1 MNQNEVYMNQ
11 NNEKWTINST
21 LGDVLESIIG
31 YELLA
36 FIAYYSGKT
45 VEDFNKFYLRSI
57 KLKSY
62 AVIQRITQIMFDRR
76 IATWIVEK
84 LNQYEKRQDIYPDKI
99 SFNHKWWKSSIIY
112 QIFVPSFQDA
122 NDDGIGDIKGIIERL
137 EHIMSLNVDTI
148 LLSPIFDSPMV
159 DAGYDIKDFYEIN
172 PLFGSKKDLRE
183 LIMLCHQN
191 NLKVILTLPISQT
204 SDQHAWF
211 DIFNEKIDNSN
222 INDFD
227 NKFRKDKISNIAKN
241 KNFYIV
247 NDGPNNWQSFYGDS
261 AWLYQR
267 INKNYYLHLKS
278 SKQLDLNWDMDFVR
292 EEMIK
297 VMIYWKNFG
306 VDGLFLESASI
317 IAKNEAYPEGSKS
330 LAVLTGVSGIENYI
344 YQPKLLDW
352 LNEIYTALKKD
363 SPDFLIIADC
373 LRMHDN
379 YTRLISGDATKRSD
393 LGLSYNQFEEP
404 GQRRFQSN
412 YLPLDYLSNVWLK
425 MQLTADNSYWPVL
438 FCEDPKH
445 PRIVSRMQNHIL
457 YRNQIAKLIA
467 TLQLTAKGTVMLYQG
482 QELGQI
488 NAPFHSIEQIRDIE
502 SQLRYEKLNEQL
514 YFAEDSGSLDRIIRG
529 SRDHARVPIVWDN
542 EYLNGDFSQNSTT
555 WIDCFADPK
564 MSVAEQGN
572 DSHSILNYYRSLTSL
587 RSHYATLVYGNLEII
602 SKFNASILRYFRYD
616 DHHAFYIEANLT
628 DEVLNVIGF
637 NPSQLLR
644 QAEENNIKTPGS
656 LDRTILI
663 SNYPDRNQQ
672 DFIKNSELRPYETF
686 IVKLF

>member
-1 MNQNEVYMNQ
+1 MKQ
-11 NNEKWTINST
+11 NNEKWTLNST
-21 LGDVLESIIG
+21 LGDVLDSIIG

-36 FIAYYSGKT
+36 FIAYYSGKS

-62 AVIQRITQIMFDRR
+62 TIIQRFTRIMFDRR
-76 IATWIVEK
+76 ITTWIIDK
-84 LNQYEKRQDIYPDKI
+84 LNQYEQRQDLCPDKI

-122 NDDGIGDIKGIIERL
+122 NHDGIGDLKGIIERF
-137 EHIMSLNVDTI
+137 EHIISLNVDTI
-148 LLSPIFDSPMV
+148 LLSPIFDSPMY
-159 DAGYDIKDFYEIN
+159 DAGYDIKDFYKIN
-172 PLFGSKKDLRE
+172 PLFGSKKDLKE
-183 LIMLCHQN
+183 LINLCQQN
-191 NLKVILTLPISQT
+191 NLKIILTLPLSQT

-211 DIFNEKIDNSN
+211 DNS
-222 INDFD
+222 
-227 NKFRKDKISNIAKN
+227 KDKVDVSSENNHIADN

-267 INKNYYLHLKS
+267 SAKKYYLHLKS
-278 SKQLDLNWDMDFVR
+278 SKQLDLNWDMDYVR
-292 EEMIK
+292 EEMINI
-297 VMIYWKNFG
+297 MRYWKNFG
-306 VDGLFLESASI
+306 IDGLFLESASI
-317 IAKNEAYPEGSKS
+317 IAKNEAYAEGSKS

-344 YQPKLLDW
+344 YQCKLLDW
-352 LNEIYTALKKD
+352 LSEIYLALKQD

-373 LRMHDN
+373 LIMHSN
-379 YTRLISGDATKRSD
+379 YTRLISGDATNRSD
-393 LGLSYNQFEEP
+393 LGLTYNQFEEP

-412 YLPLDYLSNVWLK
+412 YLSLDYLSNIWLK
-425 MQLTADNSYWPVL
+425 MQLSADNSFWPVL
-438 FCEDPKH
+438 FCEDPNH
-445 PRIVSRMQNHIL
+445 PRIISRMQNHNL

-488 NAPFHSIEQIRDIE
+488 NAPFHTIEQIRDIE

-514 YFAEDSGSLDRIIRG
+514 TLAENSGSLDRIIRG

-542 EYLNGDFSQNSTT
+542 EFLNGDFSQNKTT

-572 DSHSILNYYRSLTSL
+572 DSHSILNYYRALTSL
-587 RSHYATLVYGNLEII
+587 RSHYATLIYGKLEIL
-602 SKFNASILRYFRYD
+602 SKHNTSILRYFRYD
-616 DHHAFYIEANLT
+616 DYHAFYIEANLT
-628 DEVLNVIGF
+628 DEILNVIGF
-637 NPSQLLR
+637 STTQLLR
-644 QAEENNIKTPGS
+644 QAEEYNIKVPDS

>member
-1 MNQNEVYMNQ
+1 MEQNK
-11 NNEKWTINST
+11 EKWTINST

-31 YELLA
+31 YELLS
-36 FIAYYSGKT
+36 FIAYYAGKT

-62 AVIQRITQIMFDRR
+62 TIIQRFTGVMFDRR
-76 IATWIVEK
+76 IATWIVDK
-84 LNQYEKRQDIYPDKI
+84 LNQYERRQDIYPDEI

-122 NDDGIGDIKGIIERL
+122 NHDGIGDLKGIIERF
-137 EHIMSLNVDTI
+137 EHILSLNVDTI

-183 LIMLCHQN
+183 LIALCHQN
-191 NLKVILTLPISQT
+191 NLKIILTLPISQT

-211 DIFNEKIDNSN
+211 DIPKYKIDSAPNNNIEDKSQVDTSN
-222 INDFD
+222 H
-227 NKFRKDKISNIAKN
+227 IAKN

-261 AWLYQR
+261 AWLYKR
-267 INKNYYLHLKS
+267 STKNYYLHLKS

-292 EEMIK
+292 EEMIR
-297 VMIYWKNFG
+297 VMTYWKNFG
-306 VDGLFLESASI
+306 IDGLFLESASI

-330 LAVLTGVSGIENYI
+330 LAVLTDVSGIENYI

-352 LNEIYTALKKD
+352 LNEIYLALKQD

-373 LRMHDN
+373 LRMHSN
-379 YTRLISGDATKRSD
+379 YTKLISGDATKRSD
-393 LGLSYNQFEEP
+393 LALNYNQFEEP
-404 GQRRFQSN
+404 GQRRFHSS

-425 MQLTADNSYWPVL
+425 MQLAADNSYWPVL

-445 PRIVSRMQNHIL
+445 PRIVSRMQNHNL

-488 NAPFHSIEQIRDIE
+488 NAPFHNIDQIRDIE

-514 YFAEDSGSLDRIIRG
+514 SFAEDSGSLDRIIRG

-542 EYLNGDFSQNSTT
+542 EQLNGDFSQNEAT

-587 RSHYATLVYGNLEII
+587 RSHYVTLAHGKLEII
-602 SKFNASILRYFRYD
+602 SKRNTSILRYFRYD
-616 DHHAFYIEANLT
+616 DQHAFYIEVNLT
-628 DEVLNVIGF
+628 DETLNVTGF
-637 NPSQLLR
+637 NASQLLR
-644 QAEENNIKTPGS
+644 KAEEHNIKMPKS
-656 LDRTILI
+656 PDRTILI

-672 DFIKNSELRPYETF
+672 DYIKNSELRPYETF

>member
-1 MNQNEVYMNQ
+1 MKQ
-11 NNEKWTINST
+11 NNEKWTLNST
-21 LGDVLESIIG
+21 LGDVLDSIIG

-36 FIAYYSGKT
+36 FIAYYSGKS

-57 KLKSY
+57 KLKSFTI
-62 AVIQRITQIMFDRR
+62 IQRFTRIMFDRR
-76 IATWIVEK
+76 ITTWIIDK
-84 LNQYEKRQDIYPDKI
+84 LNQYEQRQDLCPDKI

-122 NDDGIGDIKGIIERL
+122 NHDGIGDLKGIIERF
-137 EHIMSLNVDTI
+137 EHIISLNVDTI
-148 LLSPIFDSPMV
+148 LLSPIFDSPMY
-159 DAGYDIKDFYEIN
+159 DAGYDIKDFYKIN
-172 PLFGSKKDLRE
+172 PLFGSKKDLKE
-183 LIMLCHQN
+183 LIALCRQN
-191 NLKVILTLPISQT
+191 NLKIILTLPLSQT

-211 DIFNEKIDNSN
+211 DNS
-222 INDFD
+222 
-227 NKFRKDKISNIAKN
+227 KDKVDVSSENNHIADN

-267 INKNYYLHLKS
+267 SAKKYYLHLKS
-278 SKQLDLNWDMDFVR
+278 SKQLDLNWDMDYVR
-292 EEMIK
+292 EEMINI
-297 VMIYWKNFG
+297 MRYWKNFG
-306 VDGLFLESASI
+306 IDGLFLESASI
-317 IAKNEAYPEGSKS
+317 IAKNEAYAEGSKS

-344 YQPKLLDW
+344 YQCKLLDW
-352 LNEIYTALKKD
+352 LSEIYLALKQD

-373 LRMHDN
+373 LIMHSN
-379 YTRLISGDATKRSD
+379 YTRLISGDATNRSD
-393 LGLSYNQFEEP
+393 LGLTYNQFEEP

-412 YLPLDYLSNVWLK
+412 YLSLDYLSNIWLK
-425 MQLTADNSYWPVL
+425 MQLSADNSFWPVL
-438 FCEDPKH
+438 FCEDPNH
-445 PRIVSRMQNHIL
+445 PRIISRMQNHNL

-488 NAPFHSIEQIRDIE
+488 NAPFHTIEQIRDIE

-514 YFAEDSGSLDRIIRG
+514 TLAENSGSLDRIIRG

-542 EYLNGDFSQNSTT
+542 EFLNGDFSQNKTT

-572 DSHSILNYYRSLTSL
+572 DSHSILNYYRALTSL
-587 RSHYATLVYGNLEII
+587 RSHYATLIYGKLEIL
-602 SKFNASILRYFRYD
+602 SKHNTSILRYFRYD
-616 DHHAFYIEANLT
+616 DYHAFYIEANLT
-628 DEVLNVIGF
+628 DEILNVIGF
-637 NPSQLLR
+637 STTQLLR
-644 QAEENNIKTPGS
+644 QAEEYNIKVPDS

>member
-1 MNQNEVYMNQ
+1 MKQ
-11 NNEKWTINST
+11 NNEKWTLNST
-21 LGDVLESIIG
+21 LGDVLDSIIG

-36 FIAYYSGKT
+36 FIAYYSGKS

-62 AVIQRITQIMFDRR
+62 TIIQRFTRIMFDRR
-76 IATWIVEK
+76 ITTWIIDK
-84 LNQYEKRQDIYPDKI
+84 LNQYEQRQDLCPDKI

-122 NDDGIGDIKGIIERL
+122 NHDGIGDLKGIIERF
-137 EHIMSLNVDTI
+137 EHIISLNVDTI
-148 LLSPIFDSPMV
+148 LLSPIFDSPMY
-159 DAGYDIKDFYEIN
+159 DAGYDIKDFYKIN
-172 PLFGSKKDLRE
+172 PLFGSKKDLKE
-183 LIMLCHQN
+183 LITLCQQN
-191 NLKVILTLPISQT
+191 NLKIILTLPLSQT

-211 DIFNEKIDNSN
+211 DNS
-222 INDFD
+222 
-227 NKFRKDKISNIAKN
+227 KDKVDVSSENNLNDKYTKDKNNHIADN

-267 INKNYYLHLKS
+267 SGKKYYLHLKS
-278 SKQLDLNWDMDFVR
+278 SKQLDLNWDMDYVR
-292 EEMIK
+292 EEMINIMK
-297 VMIYWKNFG
+297 YWKNFG
-306 VDGLFLESASI
+306 IDGLFLESASI
-317 IAKNEAYPEGSKS
+317 IAKNEAYAEGSKS

-344 YQPKLLDW
+344 YQCKLLDW
-352 LNEIYTALKKD
+352 LNEIYLALKQD

-373 LRMHDN
+373 LIMHSN
-379 YTRLISGDATKRSD
+379 YTRLISGDATNRSD
-393 LGLSYNQFEEP
+393 LGLTYNQFEEP

-412 YLPLDYLSNVWLK
+412 YLSLDYLSNIWLK
-425 MQLTADNSYWPVL
+425 MQLSADNSFWPVL
-438 FCEDPKH
+438 FCEDPNH
-445 PRIVSRMQNHIL
+445 PRIISRMQNHNL

-488 NAPFHSIEQIRDIE
+488 NAPFHTIEQIRDIE

-514 YFAEDSGSLDRIIRG
+514 TLAENSGSLDRIIRG

-542 EYLNGDFSQNSTT
+542 EFLNGDFSQNKTT

-572 DSHSILNYYRSLTSL
+572 DSHSILNYYRALTSL
-587 RSHYATLVYGNLEII
+587 RSHYATLIYGKLEIL
-602 SKFNASILRYFRYD
+602 SKHNTSILRYFRYD
-616 DHHAFYIEANLT
+616 DYHAFYIEANLT
-628 DEVLNVIGF
+628 DEILNVIGF
-637 NPSQLLR
+637 STTQLLR
-644 QAEENNIKTPGS
+644 QAEEYNIKVPDS